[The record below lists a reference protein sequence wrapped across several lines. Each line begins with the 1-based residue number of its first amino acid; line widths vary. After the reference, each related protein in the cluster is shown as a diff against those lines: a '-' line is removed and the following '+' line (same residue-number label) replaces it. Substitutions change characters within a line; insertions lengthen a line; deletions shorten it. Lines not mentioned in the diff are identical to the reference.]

1 MNNGIQAIKD
11 AGIVVVVILLLVSV
25 RFTPRAETGL
35 ELGNASLTPQ
45 TEAAPAPAP
54 APVEVNL
61 PAAPVNAA
69 VISTPDKFSI
79 NEWVIND
86 SDGIVHSIDLDA
98 AAVEH
103 CSEVLIH
110 IRKAVGKTRNQAI
123 VLGAE
128 EVVKVLPCST

>member
-1 MNNGIQAIKD
+1 MNNGMQAIKD
-11 AGIVVVVILLLVSV
+11 AGIVIVVILLLVSV
-25 RFTPRAETGL
+25 RFTPRVETGL

-54 APVEVNL
+54 VEVNL

-69 VISTPDKFSI
+69 IISTADKFSI
-79 NEWVIND
+79 NEWVLND
-86 SDGIVHSIDLDA
+86 SDEISYSIDLDA

-110 IRKAVGKTRNQAI
+110 IRKAVEKTRNKAI
-123 VLGAE
+123 VIGADE
-128 EVVKVLPCST
+128 IVKVLPCSA

>member
-25 RFTPRAETGL
+25 RFTPRAETGQ

-45 TEAAPAPAP
+45 TQAAPAP

-79 NEWVIND
+79 NEWVLND
-86 SDGIVHSIDLDA
+86 SDEISHSIDLDA

-110 IRKAVGKTRNQAI
+110 IRKAVEKTRNKAI
-123 VLGAE
+123 VLGTE
-128 EVVKVLPCST
+128 EVIKVLPCSA